1 MNRFELEFQGM
12 FRESISYHHGLSLR
26 LDRDD
31 ARVAIDRRKKSIR
44 DRTPPV
50 FIGIVARARR
60 GRAFDLGVAADAHES
75 SQIGMTNQTRAVLGS
90 LQEGEAMWSPDRIAS
105 IKLDNAD
112 SSLWKDL
119 SLRERMKAISI
130 S

>member
-1 MNRFELEFQGM
+1 M

-26 LDRDD
+26 LDRAD
-31 ARVAIDRRKKSIR
+31 ARVAIDRRKESIR
-44 DRTPPV
+44 DRTSPV

-60 GRAFDLGVAADAHES
+60 RGAFDLGVAADAHES
-75 SQIGMTNQTRAVLGS
+75 SQMRITNQTRAVLGS

-105 IKLDNAD
+105 IKLDKAD

-119 SLRERMKAISI
+119 SLRDRMKAISI
-130 S
+130 SCVKIA